1 MTGNWTAPP
10 RTAEQER
17 RDELTAAGLKRDSF
31 SGRVVPIVDPSAPV
45 LAPDFVKRLDD
56 QVKAGT
62 LTYEDRKRAEYTE
75 LMRLHAKRIEDAHEA
90 GQAEAA
96 AYRERMAAEADAARQ
111 ETRRLFDEAVTLRAE
126 AWRRYEAASGRALGG
141 GSLAD
146 RATFDETWQQHLA
159 GRAIAESLAPATG

>member
-1 MTGNWTAPP
+1 MTSTWTAPP
-10 RTAEQER
+10 PTAEQAR
-17 RDELTAAGLKRDSF
+17 HDELTAQGLKRDSF

-75 LMRLHAKRIEDAHEA
+75 LMRLHAKRIEDAHAA
-90 GQAEAA
+90 GELEAA
-96 AYRERMAAEADAARQ
+96 AHRERQATEAEAARQ

-126 AWRRYEAASGRALGG
+126 AWRRYEAAAGRNLDGV
-141 GSLAD
+141 SLAD
-146 RATFDETWQQHLA
+146 RATFDREWSAYQA
-159 GRAIAESLAPATG
+159 RKSIADATAAL